1 MKKEKKTLAEKVE
14 YETLQIF
21 PDASKY
27 KTILTKKVRKRKL
40 WKRPDLQEIHSI
52 IPGTVSE
59 IKINIADHVKKGDEL
74 MVYEAM
80 KMQNIIRAPFD
91 GTVEKIFVKEGEKLA
106 KGALMIYLKSDLEFV
121 VDEDTTSNAL
131 DLNG

>member
-80 KMQNIIRAPFD
+80 KMQNIIRAF
-91 GTVEKIFVKEGEKLA
+91 
-106 KGALMIYLKSDLEFV
+106 
-121 VDEDTTSNAL
+121 
-131 DLNG
+131 

>member
-14 YETLQIF
+14 YETLQIS

-27 KTILTKKVRKRKL
+27 KTILTKKVRKRKP

-106 KGALMIYLKSDLEFV
+106 KGVLMIYLKSDLEFV